1 MKKYDL
7 ASIMKRALEIVKT
20 MVGDTVAKMSYAL
33 KQAWAEAKAPADE
46 IVNGWNLTKLEEAG
60 ANRWT
65 KYGKDRMYLSETG
78 DALMNLELDFYKSG
92 NVCGAWLNNE
102 KISNRE
108 SFRVREAYSRAYIDL
123 ASGKVYECVGRYAD
137 DFMDK
142 LNATFHA

>member
-7 ASIMKRALEIVKT
+7 ASIMKRAWEIVKT
-20 MVGDTVAKMSYAL
+20 MVGDTVAKPSYAL

-65 KYGKDRMYLSETG
+65 KYGKDRVYLSRIG
-78 DALMNLELDFYKSG
+78 DALMGLELDFYKSG

-108 SFRVREAYSRAYIDL
+108 SFRVGEAYSRAYIDL